1 MIHPDT
7 ELRFVSPEVG
17 YGVFATRRIPRGTIT
32 WALDPLDRRW
42 SALEAE
48 ALGPAF
54 EPILR
59 RYGYLDDEGKR
70 VISWDHGRYVN
81 HSCAPSTASGGDDH
95 FEVALRDI
103 EVGEEITDDY
113 GEFLAD
119 ETFLCRCGA
128 ATCRGDVGFGS
139 PLEERSCAQ
148 LRAQVQEALRAGR
161 HLPQPLLAFALDR
174 ARLERALELG
184 TSALEPEPLA

>member
-59 RYGYLDDEGKR
+59 RYGYLDEEGQR

-103 EVGEEITDDY
+103 EAGEEITDDY
-113 GEFLAD
+113 AEFIAD
-119 ETFLCRCGA
+119 EVFACRCGA
-128 ATCRGDVGFGS
+128 ETCRGEVGRGS
-139 PLEERSCAQ
+139 PREEQACAE
-148 LRAQVQEALRAGR
+148 LRERVQAALVAGR
-161 HLPQPLLAFALDR
+161 VLPQPLLAFALDR

-184 TSALEPEPLA
+184 AQALEPEPLG